1 MFEALKRLQ
10 LQKRGM
16 SCGRIR
22 RKQSDSE
29 VMEILRFSPWVKA
42 SAFFAFFV
50 CLSILVT
57 YKPVRDAVFLERP
70 LQAMAVI
77 AVVLAVAVV
86 QFFANHPNSFRR
98 NSRVTLIFG
107 LILLQ
112 LVLVKVIGVSVRSSG
127 IPEQFAFLLM
137 PYALGP
143 LALSVLLGRTQ
154 GIFVAVFGSLWGCL
168 LVPVPYLFPF
178 LVTSLVTGFV
188 AVYVT
193 NQVRKRSRLVRA
205 GVYVGITGLAL
216 TAAVGFISLDGVT
229 LTEMTREDWRLLG
242 LQVFCVLLVG
252 TFTATV
258 VSGTLPVLESL
269 FRVTTDISWI
279 ELADL
284 NHPLLKR
291 MTIEAPGTYHQSLVV
306 ANLSEAAAE
315 CIGANPTMCRVCSY
329 FHDIGKLA
337 KPEYY
342 IENISEEHNPHDD
355 LTPTMSA
362 LVIIS
367 HVKDGIDLALKHK
380 LSSEILHVIEQHH
393 GSSLIYFFYRRALDQ
408 QENFKRQVED
418 GNANEEDIP
427 EVDPK
432 NFRYPGPK
440 PQFRESAIISLA
452 DAVEGASRTLAKPT
466 PAKIS
471 QLIEEI
477 VQSRIR
483 DGQLDECDLTF
494 AELEAIK
501 KSFQATLRSMLH
513 NRVAYPKATDDRRSP
528 EEAAS
533 ARDPEQ
539 GGGGTRR
546 RKGASGGVEVA
557 RKGGGR
563 KHPDGAMGSAA

>member
-1 MFEALKRLQ
+1 
-10 LQKRGM
+10 M
-16 SCGRIR
+16 SCGRTR

-29 VMEILRFSPWVKA
+29 LAETLRYSPWVKA
-42 SAFFAFFV
+42 CIFLAF
-50 CLSILVT
+50 LVGFSLLAV
-57 YKPVRDAVFLERP
+57 YKPVPGAVFADRP
-70 LQAMAVI
+70 FQ
-77 AVVLAVAVV
+77 AVAVISIIFSVAIV

-98 NSRVTLIFG
+98 NSPVTLILG

-112 LVLVKVIGVSVRSSG
+112 LVLVKVIGATVRASDT
-127 IPEQFAFLLM
+127 PEQFAFLLM

-168 LVPVPYLFPF
+168 VVPSDFLFPF

-205 GVYVGITGLAL
+205 GVYVGLTGFAL
-216 TAAVGFISLDGVT
+216 TAACGFIQIDGT
-229 LTEMTREDWRLLG
+229 ALTEMTEADWRFLG
-242 LQVFCVLLVG
+242 LQICCVLLVG

-258 VSGTLPVLESL
+258 VSGTLPVLETL
-269 FRVTTDISWI
+269 FHVTTDISWI

-291 MTIEAPGTYHQSLVV
+291 MTIEAPGTYHHSLVV

-315 CIGANPTMCRVCSY
+315 SIGANATMCRVCSY
-329 FHDIGKLA
+329 FHDIGKLV

-342 IENISEEHNPHDD
+342 IENISEKNNPHDD

-362 LVIIS
+362 LVIIA
-367 HVKDGIDLALKHK
+367 HVKDGIDLALKNN
-380 LSSEILHVIEQHH
+380 LSSEIIHVIEQHH
-393 GSSLIYFFYRRALDQ
+393 GNSLIYFFYRRALDQ
-408 QENFKRQVED
+408 QEQFKRKVEED
-418 GNANEEDIP
+418 NANEEDIP

-432 NFRYPGPK
+432 SFRYPGPK

-452 DAVEGASRTLAKPT
+452 DAVESASRTLAKPT
-466 PAKIS
+466 PAKIG
-471 QLIEEI
+471 QLIDEI

-501 KSFQATLRSMLH
+501 RSFQATLRSMLH
-513 NRVAYPKATDDRRSP
+513 NRISYPKPADDRRPP
-528 EEAAS
+528 EESVGASDGGASAAS
-533 ARDPEQ
+533 RKRR
-539 GGGGTRR
+539 GG
-546 RKGASGGVEVA
+546 AEVA
-557 RKGGGR
+557 KKRSK
-563 KHPDGAMGSAA
+563 DVVSAA